1 VAADRPFAFV
11 QFEFALPL
19 GPADGRYLRRAPGGG
34 EPERVIVFATLGAR
48 ERRRLRG
55 RRPQAVEAAEEAEP
69 VPTTRVT
76 LIGAE
81 PLPGPEQAEAWLE
94 SLRRDAEAREAAVE
108 AGLREL
114 NALLRAHRAAA
125 ADPYARE
132 VARWQANVIR
142 IGYGSGQQVADGRFT
157 AAYEVPE
164 PRGRVRRAETLA
176 PQERLAA
183 VLGGSGFVLVAEE
196 LVLRARL
203 DLDAGRAREAA
214 LQARVALEALVAELP
229 EAGGEVAPHRDA
241 VGAAANAAL
250 TGEPPEELA
259 DAVAEAVRAMHR
271 ALAAAARRAG
281 ADAGGS
287 T

>member
-11 QFEFALPL
+11 QFELALPL
-19 GPADGRYLRRAPGGG
+19 GPADGRYLRRARGAAGG
-34 EPERVIVFATLGAR
+34 EPERVIVVRTLGAR
-48 ERRRLRG
+48 ERRRLGG
-55 RRPQAVEAAEEAEP
+55 RRPRAVEGAEEAEP

-76 LIGAE
+76 LIPAE
-81 PLPGPEQAEAWLE
+81 PLPGADEAESWLE
-94 SLRRDAEAREAAVE
+94 SLRRDADAREAEVE
-108 AGLREL
+108 TGLREL

-142 IGYGSGQQVADGRFT
+142 IGYGSGDQVADGRFT

-183 VLGGSGFVLVAEE
+183 ILGGASDVLVAEE

-203 DLDAGRAREAA
+203 DLDAGRTREAA
-214 LQARVALEALVAELP
+214 LQARIALEALAAELP
-229 EAGGEVAPHRDA
+229 AAGGEVAGHRDA
-241 VGAAANAAL
+241 VAQAANTAL
-250 TGEPPEELA
+250 VGEPPAELTE
-259 DAVAEAVRAMHR
+259 AVAEAVRSMHR
-271 ALAAAARRAG
+271 ALVAAARRDA
-281 ADAGGS
+281 AGG
-287 T
+287 